1 MNDNKT
7 EAVMY
12 QDENCDYKI
21 AIGPEYLGNWDYV
34 FAVHYVNATIM
45 PCSGSVQRYNL
56 KEKGFEIELTS
67 EGMHKTVFF
76 QTRVLDLS
84 SIGTEILREVCQ
96 RLTYPQS

>member
-34 FAVHYVNATIM
+34 FAVHSSRSSPITCTRNA
-45 PCSGSVQRYNL
+45 NA
-56 KEKGFEIELTS
+56 
-67 EGMHKTVFF
+67 
-76 QTRVLDLS
+76 
-84 SIGTEILREVCQ
+84 ILRRSSTDNGRPAISIVD
-96 RLTYPQS
+96 LKF